1 MVVPTSVGSS
11 ARGRGRARTLA
22 GRAATWVLTTI
33 AALGLFTLAVAGPA
47 AGFALSLTIEYLRAT
62 SAGGDRVG
70 PYGTLRPDD
79 LGTPANNPW
88 HEGVATDR
96 LRSGAQFML
105 AKLRMA
111 WQSRRHTEIVASL
124 LLWTL
129 PPALAA
135 AAGLW
140 CSWWGVG
147 WLAQPRYLMVP
158 AVRDRIRTRV
168 RQRLRW
174 LLIITGAMLPLCGML
189 AGQRH
194 LTLGAGNGQ
203 GYACGV
209 PTSGDILSASALAA
223 AAGVCV
229 GTIVLLGILRR
240 CVEPADLHCWCGYSI
255 AEGTLSRCPEC
266 GRPAPSMPPR
276 FRLLGV
282 PDSGLKAIGRLAGL
296 LLLGLLSAWCG
307 GLLPIRQVCREVL
320 FGVETMSDNHYR
332 LQIPAAWPVLIE
344 FEDGVGLVVVEREVR
359 WNAVPAHLGRR
370 PASVTG
376 VDVIT
381 RCGCAFWATGK
392 TPRDTTPAD
401 LVYVGG
407 SRSAATLS
415 DIATLRCGSH
425 EILLGHSIVDWE
437 FTYYATRSVVCGFKT
452 SHEINGLENTI
463 SSIRMELRAH
473 DLGTCTSPP
482 NPKTGDPE

>member
-1 MVVPTSVGSS
+1 M
-11 ARGRGRARTLA
+11 R
-22 GRAATWVLTTI
+22 TTI

-62 SAGGDRVG
+62 SAGGDRVV

-105 AKLRMA
+105 AKLRVA
-111 WQSRRHTEIVASL
+111 WQSRSHIEIVASL
-124 LLWTL
+124 MVWTI
-129 PPALAA
+129 PPVLAA
-135 AAGLW
+135 AAGLC
-140 CSWWGVG
+140 CSLWVVG
-147 WLAQPRYLMVP
+147 WLSRPGYLMVP
-158 AVRDRIRTRV
+158 AVRDRVRIRIRE
-168 RQRLRW
+168 QLRW
-174 LLIITGAMLPLCGML
+174 LVIITVAVLPLCGML

-194 LTLGAGNGQ
+194 LTLGIGNGQ
-203 GYACGV
+203 GFACGV
-209 PTSGDILSASALAA
+209 PTSGDILTTSVLAA

-229 GTIVLLGILRR
+229 GMIVLLGNLRR
-240 CVEPADLHCWCGYSI
+240 CVEPSDLLCWCGYSI
-255 AEGTLSRCPEC
+255 SEGTLARCPEC
-266 GRPAPSMPPR
+266 GRPAPSMPPTV
-276 FRLLGV
+276 RLLGV
-282 PDSGLKAIGRLAGL
+282 SESGLRVIGRLACL
-296 LLLGLLSAWCG
+296 SLLGLLSAWSS

-320 FGVETMSDNHYR
+320 FGVETMSDSFYR

-359 WNAVPAHLGRR
+359 WNAVPAYVGRR

-392 TPRDTTPAD
+392 TPRDTTPAE
-401 LVYVGG
+401 LVYVSG

-415 DIATLRCGSH
+415 DTATLRCGSH

-452 SHEINGLENTI
+452 SHEIKGLENTI

-473 DLGTCTSPP
+473 DFGTCTSPP
-482 NPKTGDPE
+482 RPKTGDPE